1 MKHINQIQIRKIP
14 DTSEPV
20 KKLDYNANINKI
32 ESKIPNISDLAANV
46 PLTAVDNKM
55 PNISSLVKKTD
66 YNTKKSEIEKKN
78 TDQNHDKYINIPEFN
93 RFTAAV
99 FDAQLAQA
107 NVVTKTDFDTKLIG
121 LNEKINSN
129 KTEHLLVKDE

>member
-1 MKHINQIQIRKIP
+1 MKQITYIQIKKIP

-93 RFTAAV
+93 RFTAEV
-99 FDAQLAQA
+99 FDVQLAQA

>member
-55 PNISSLVKKTD
+55 PNISSLVKK
-66 YNTKKSEIEKKN
+66 NRLKHKKE
-78 TDQNHDKYINIPEFN
+78 
-93 RFTAAV
+93 
-99 FDAQLAQA
+99 
-107 NVVTKTDFDTKLIG
+107 
-121 LNEKINSN
+121 
-129 KTEHLLVKDE
+129 

>member
-93 RFTAAV
+93 RFTAEV
-99 FDAQLAQA
+99 FDVQLAQA